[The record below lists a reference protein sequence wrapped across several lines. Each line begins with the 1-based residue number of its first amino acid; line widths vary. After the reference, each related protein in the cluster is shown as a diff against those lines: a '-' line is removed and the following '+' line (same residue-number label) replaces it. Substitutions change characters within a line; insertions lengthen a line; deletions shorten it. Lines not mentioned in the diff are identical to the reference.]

1 MRSRSNRANSRWS
14 ACCCS
19 SHSVIE
25 KLLILKTVGIFL
37 ETPDDGL
44 ADVAGL
50 LNETDA
56 PAGTTIF
63 HKGDT
68 GTSMYII
75 VEGEVRVHDGFHT
88 LNHLYA
94 RDVFGE
100 MALLDP
106 EPRSASIT
114 AVADTLLLRLDQEP
128 FYELM
133 EEHNQIARGII
144 RMLTR
149 HLRARV
155 RDLADA
161 RLQISTPAEPVKQE
175 LSS

>member
-1 MRSRSNRANSRWS
+1 MLSR
-14 ACCCS
+14 
-19 SHSVIE
+19 IE
-25 KLLILKTVGIFL
+25 KMLILKTVGIFV
-37 ETPDDGL
+37 ETPDDVL
-44 ADVAGL
+44 AEVAAL
-50 LNETDA
+50 LDEVEV
-56 PAGTTIF
+56 PAGAAIF
-63 HKGDT
+63 QQGDA

-75 VEGEVRVHDGFHT
+75 VDGEVRVHDGAHT
-88 LNHLYA
+88 LNHLSA

-114 AVADTLLLRLDQEP
+114 AVADTHLLRLDQEP

-133 EEHNQIARGII
+133 DEHNQVARGII

-155 RDLADA
+155 RDLAAA
-161 RLQISTPAEPVKQE
+161 RAQAAAPAPLGADSHAGQP
-175 LSS
+175 LPSI

>member
-1 MRSRSNRANSRWS
+1 MFSL
-14 ACCCS
+14 
-19 SHSVIE
+19 IE

-37 ETPDDGL
+37 ETPDDVL

-50 LNETDA
+50 LDETEV

-63 HKGDT
+63 HKGET

-75 VEGEVRVHDGFHT
+75 VDGEVRVHDGINT

-114 AVADTLLLRLDQEP
+114 ALADTLLLRLDQAP

-133 EEHNQIARGII
+133 DEHNHIARGVI

-155 RDLADA
+155 RDLAEA
-161 RLQISTPAEPVKQE
+161 RLQIATSAEPSAVT
-175 LSS
+175 LAR

>member
-1 MRSRSNRANSRWS
+1 MLSR
-14 ACCCS
+14 
-19 SHSVIE
+19 IE

-37 ETPDDGL
+37 ETPDDIL

-50 LNETDA
+50 LDETEA

-63 HKGDT
+63 HKGET

-75 VEGEVRVHDGFHT
+75 VDGEVRVYDGMHT

-114 AVADTLLLRLDQEP
+114 ALADTLLLRLDQAP
-128 FYELM
+128 FYELVD
-133 EEHNQIARGII
+133 EHNQIARGII

-155 RDLADA
+155 RDLAEV
-161 RLQISTPAEPVKQE
+161 RLHIATPAEPAAATLAPAYSDGQIH
-175 LSS
+175 